1 MKTSTPIR
9 IDHELYTAAA
19 AVARLMSRSATQQI
33 THWARIGKE
42 LEASSE
48 ISTERIAEVL
58 RGASE
63 YDALNAEEQAVVR
76 AFWAERMSSLAGAL
90 RLDRRFAA
98 EGRPYVELDEDGNVV
113 RHDPAWSPATAGA
126 SWWARRTGL
135 PGHRT
140 S

>member
-9 IDHELYTAAA
+9 IDNELYAAAA

-33 THWARIGKE
+33 THWARIGRE

-48 ISTERIAEVL
+48 VSTERVAQVL
-58 RGASE
+58 RGASD

-76 AFWAERMSSLAGAL
+76 AFWAERMSSLTDAL
-90 RLDRRFAA
+90 RLDRKFAA

-113 RHDPAWSPATAGA
+113 RHDPEPGKAR
-126 SWWARRTGL
+126 ARRAEG
-135 PGHRT
+135 
-140 S
+140 